1 MFSIWSSFDARLW
14 SPDTAECFDV
24 KMIAKSMFVTFC
36 SWSWELRHL
45 LRLVVV
51 HRQNWM
57 RLCRQFRRQWI
68 KLLIAHLR
76 LHVLAHMWIA
86 EVATTTMTSPWVSV
100 CVCPGVCLRVCLCVP
115 CLSLCVRACLC
126 LCVRVRVCAFLFVCV
141 CVCASVC
148 VCVYVSSSLCSVCVC
163 VCVWYLCLCISVCMC
178 FFAVCLCRSLKFCIY
193 LCLHLLRIWH
203 SISISFLLIIC
214 IIFNEAF
221 TYNVFDTTYK
231 RVTCSA
237 TLFALL
243 SVKPS
248 VCKSACV

>member
-126 LCVRVRVCAFLFVCV
+126 LCVCVRVCASLFVCV

-148 VCVYVSSSLCSVCVC
+148 VRVCVFLFVFCLCVCACGIFVCVSLCVC
-163 VCVWYLCLCISVCMC
+163 VS
-178 FFAVCLCRSLKFCIY
+178 
-193 LCLHLLRIWH
+193 
-203 SISISFLLIIC
+203 
-214 IIFNEAF
+214 
-221 TYNVFDTTYK
+221 
-231 RVTCSA
+231 
-237 TLFALL
+237 LL
-243 SVKPS
+243 SVS
-248 VCKSACV
+248 VGLSNFVSIFVYICLESDIVFLSPFCWSSASSSMKLSPTMSLILLTRE